1 MFKLSDLLF
10 FHILFPLSDDPKSV
24 LQWRWAVSITL
35 AILLVVNTAGF
46 VSTYVMPS
54 QFGFVTQN
62 QFTQM
67 QSRVDT
73 IIRVNLEENI
83 NRTKTRQ
90 CTAIAMRNQE
100 ALDQANRDLNEY
112 QYEYF
117 KLFNRYY
124 AVLTCN
130 ELLAPPGTP

>member
-1 MFKLSDLLF
+1 
-10 FHILFPLSDDPKSV
+10 
-24 LQWRWAVSITL
+24 VSITL